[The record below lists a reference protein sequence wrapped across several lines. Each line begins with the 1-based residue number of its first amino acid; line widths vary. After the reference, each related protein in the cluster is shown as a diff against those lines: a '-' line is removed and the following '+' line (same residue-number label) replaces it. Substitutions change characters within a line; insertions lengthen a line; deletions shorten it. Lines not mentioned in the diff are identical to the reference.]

1 VRRRVSGAA
10 PILKE
15 EEVKEVTVRQVPFTE
30 MESPRE
36 QSVRMEAQLEI
47 VIVVPP
53 PEVASWGRSSETAVK
68 EVLVVWVSRRKGW
81 REEGRILPRVSTMPV
96 NMMGDV

>member
-1 VRRRVSGAA
+1 VRRKVSGAA

-30 MESPRE
+30 MESPSW
-36 QSVRMEAQLEI
+36 QSVRMEAQSEI

-53 PEVASWGRSSETAVK
+53 PEVAS
-68 EVLVVWVSRRKGW
+68 
-81 REEGRILPRVSTMPV
+81 
-96 NMMGDV
+96 

>member
-15 EEVKEVTVRQVPFTE
+15 EVVKEVTVRQVPFTE
-30 MESPRE
+30 MESPRT
-36 QSVRMEAQLEI
+36 QSERMEAQSEI

-53 PEVASWGRSSETAVK
+53 PEVASWGRSSVTAVRG
-68 EVLVVWVSRRKGW
+68 VLVWEERRG
-81 REEGRILPRVSTMPV
+81 GRVAYCLGFRRCR
-96 NMMGDV
+96 

>member
-15 EEVKEVTVRQVPFTE
+15 EVVKEVTVRQVPFTE
-30 MESPRE
+30 MESPRT
-36 QSVRMEAQLEI
+36 QSVRMEAQSEI

-53 PEVASWGRSSETAVK
+53 PEEASWGRSSVTAVRGR
-68 EVLVVWVSRRKGW
+68 VSVGGEKGGRRSV
-81 REEGRILPRVSTMPV
+81 LPRVSTMPV